1 MLPVNCFVVV
11 FFLLHLEDVLHK
23 ELLQV
28 FVGEVDAKLLETVG
42 VEILEAENIEHTDC
56 TFVTEFDI

>member
-1 MLPVNCFVVV
+1 
-11 FFLLHLEDVLHK
+11 VLHK